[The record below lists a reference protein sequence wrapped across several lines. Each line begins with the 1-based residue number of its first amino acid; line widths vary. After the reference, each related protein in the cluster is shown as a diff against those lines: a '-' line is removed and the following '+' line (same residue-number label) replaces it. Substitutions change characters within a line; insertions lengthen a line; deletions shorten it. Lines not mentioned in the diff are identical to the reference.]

1 VRRWLGVVVFLALV
15 LGGAAL
21 LRGDVPC
28 ELLSVQPACE
38 VALRPGPSED
48 VLALVEVTGAPTEEA
63 TGELRLTTVA
73 VEEDLDLREWL
84 RWRTSD
90 VVEVTSRDVIF
101 PPGADRREV
110 AEQNA
115 ALMADSQ
122 LTATIV
128 ALEQLGYELDGR
140 GAAVAAVT
148 SDAVTDDLV
157 PGDLIVAVDGDAVA
171 ENEEVVAA
179 VRSRRPGDEIVF
191 EVVSEDGDRREVA
204 VALGASPGNVVG
216 DLVRRRLGTVV
227 VLGLLLVLFSAN
239 RIAVLSHR
247 LLVVRRTRVP
257 QVFTTVLSTRSC
269 SGRVRAVPG
278 GADRREPASP
288 ASCGRSRAVVAAA
301 GADPALPRD
310 GRPLPA
316 VADRR
321 RSPWCSGSPPGWR
334 SARSGTRGCCSST
347 AGGRRRRPAVRHRRR
362 LLPVPAAVLDL
373 LQTWLF
379 TSLVL
384 TALLTAG
391 AHYLLGGIRPEAEG
405 EKILPSVKAHLAVLL
420 ALILAVR
427 AWGYWLDR
435 YQLNYSPRGTVTGAS
450 YTDVNAELPALY
462 LLIGVSVIAIVLVLV
477 AIRRAGSCCRV
488 PRSRCWSSPRS
499 SCRAPT
505 RPRSSG
511 CASTRRSSPARRS
524 SSPATSRRPAGVRP
538 RRRRAAAVHDR
549 ERPRRGGRDRE
560 RGHAA
565 QRPAVGPGGAGDHLP
580 GAAVA
585 AALLRVQRRRDRPLR
600 DRRRDAPG
608 DALHP

>member
-204 VALGASPGNVVG
+204 VALGASPEDPNGAYVG
-216 DLVRRRLGTVV
+216 ILLITDLDLPVDIAIDAGVIGGPSAGLLFALSIVELLGDDDLTDGAIIAGTGTVARDGSVGPVGGVPQKLLGATAPGGENPPAEVFLVPRANLESVRRAPVASDV
-227 VLGLLLVLFSAN
+227 
-239 RIAVLSHR
+239 
-247 LLVVRRTRVP
+247 LVVPVETFEDALDALAELREGRRP
-257 QVFTTVLSTRSC
+257 E
-269 SGRVRAVPG
+269 
-278 GADRREPASP
+278 GALAL
-288 ASCGRSRAVVAAA
+288 AA
-301 GADPALPRD
+301 G
-310 GRPLPA
+310 G
-316 VADRR
+316 
-321 RSPWCSGSPPGWR
+321 
-334 SARSGTRGCCSST
+334 
-347 AGGRRRRPAVRHRRR
+347 
-362 LLPVPAAVLDL
+362 
-373 LQTWLF
+373 
-379 TSLVL
+379 
-384 TALLTAG
+384 
-391 AHYLLGGIRPEAEG
+391 
-405 EKILPSVKAHLAVLL
+405 
-420 ALILAVR
+420 
-427 AWGYWLDR
+427 
-435 YQLNYSPRGTVTGAS
+435 
-450 YTDVNAELPALY
+450 
-462 LLIGVSVIAIVLVLV
+462 
-477 AIRRAGSCCRV
+477 
-488 PRSRCWSSPRS
+488 
-499 SCRAPT
+499 
-505 RPRSSG
+505 
-511 CASTRRSSPARRS
+511 
-524 SSPATSRRPAGVRP
+524 
-538 RRRRAAAVHDR
+538 
-549 ERPRRGGRDRE
+549 
-560 RGHAA
+560 
-565 QRPAVGPGGAGDHLP
+565 
-580 GAAVA
+580 
-585 AALLRVQRRRDRPLR
+585 
-600 DRRRDAPG
+600 
-608 DALHP
+608 